1 MKKGKAI
8 ERCKTAIIVLLLCSV
23 VLLSLAAIGFSGSDD
38 VPLLSDLRRIL
49 AGEQVLP
56 PKKAQEPTFTDAAM
70 PVVISVSSQAGRTTF
85 HQDFDALDAA
95 FEFLGS
101 HLAAALDTARD
112 VREITAAE
120 FTEAATGSSI
130 LFRYPGSIS
139 LPVLAA
145 WLDADAS
152 DLGLSGDVFLLAAE
166 ETEVALLVCG
176 DGSYWRLTT
185 DADLASFRDALDDN
199 PADGTLLA
207 LESEAYARLDP
218 LTLIDPTDN
227 TIPAASAANPCDD
240 TFLTHT
246 ATVLGFNPY
255 GDTSYQDE
263 SGTVYSETDCTLRIS
278 ADGVLTLR
286 NQGLAARFS
295 AQSDSDGDRIEYIRS
310 LLDAVAGDVLG
321 DARLYF
327 TGLEHSE
334 DTTTI
339 LFSTYLSGL
348 SVEHADGPAVQA
360 VFQGTILT
368 ELTFRIRNY
377 TLSQSET
384 ITLMPAAQ
392 AAAIAQYGTLL
403 VPAYADRGDPELT
416 AGWLR

>member
-8 ERCKTAIIVLLLCSV
+8 ERCKTAVILLLLCSV
-23 VLLSLAAIGFSGSDD
+23 VLLSLAAIGFSGSGD
-38 VPLLSDLRRIL
+38 VPLLSDLRRFL
-49 AGEQVLP
+49 AGEQSLP
-56 PKKAQEPTFTDAAM
+56 PKKAQDPALTDAAM

-85 HQDFDALDAA
+85 HQDFEALDTA

-112 VREITAAE
+112 AREITEAE
-120 FTEAATGSSI
+120 FAEAATGSSI
-130 LFRYPGSIS
+130 LFRYPGTIS

-152 DLGLSGDVFLLAAE
+152 DLGLSGSVFLLSAE
-166 ETEVALLVCG
+166 EDGVALLVCG
-176 DGSYWRLTT
+176 DGSYWHLTT
-185 DADLASFRDALDDN
+185 DADLTSFRDALDDN

-207 LESEAYARLDP
+207 LESEDYARLDP
-218 LTLIDPTDN
+218 LTLIDPSSVSVA
-227 TIPAASAANPCDD
+227 AASASNPCDNG
-240 TFLTHT
+240 FLTHT

-255 GDTSYQDE
+255 GDTSYRDE
-263 SGTVYSETDCTLRIS
+263 NGTVYSETDCTLRIS

-286 NQGLAARFS
+286 NQGLAPRFS
-295 AQSDSDGDRIEYIRS
+295 SQSESDGDCIEYVRS

-327 TGLEHSE
+327 TGLERTE
-334 DTTTI
+334 GTATVV
-339 LFSTYLSGL
+339 FSTYLSGL
-348 SVEHADGPAVQA
+348 AVERADGPAVTA
-360 VFQGTILT
+360 VFQGAILS
-368 ELTFRIRNY
+368 ELTFHIRSY

-384 ITLMPAAQ
+384 IALMPPAQ
-392 AAAIAQYGTLL
+392 AAAIAESGTLL
-403 VPAYADRGDPELT
+403 VPAYADRGETDLT

>member
-23 VLLSLAAIGFSGSDD
+23 VLLSLVAIGFSGSGD
-38 VPLLSDLRRIL
+38 VPLLSDLRRLL
-49 AGEQVLP
+49 AGEQILP
-56 PKKAQEPTFTDAAM
+56 PKKAQEPALTDAAQ
-70 PVVISVSSQAGRTTF
+70 PLVISVSSQAGRTTF
-85 HQDFDALDAA
+85 HQDFEALDAA

-112 VREITAAE
+112 AREITEAE
-120 FTEAATGSSI
+120 FAEAATGSSI
-130 LFRYPGSIS
+130 LFRYPGPIP

-152 DLGLSGDVFLLAAE
+152 DLGLTGSTFLLSAE
-166 ETEVALLVCG
+166 ESGVALLVCS
-176 DGSYWRLTT
+176 DGSYWHLTT
-185 DADLASFRDALDDN
+185 DADLISFRDALDDN

-207 LESEAYARLDP
+207 LESEDYARLDP
-218 LTLIDPTDN
+218 LTLIDPSSVSVA
-227 TIPAASAANPCDD
+227 AASSYNPCDD
-240 TFLTHT
+240 AFLTHT

-255 GDTSYQDE
+255 GDTSYSDE
-263 SGTVYSETDCTLRIS
+263 NGTVYSETDCTLRIS

-286 NQGLAARFS
+286 NQDLAPRFT
-295 AQSDSDGDRIEYIRS
+295 AQSDTDGDCIEYVRS
-310 LLDAVAGDVLG
+310 LLDAVAGDALG

-327 TGLEHSE
+327 TGLERSE
-334 DTTTI
+334 GTTTVV
-339 LFSTYLSGL
+339 FSTYLAGL
-348 SVEHADGPAVQA
+348 AVVRSDGPAVQA
-360 VFQGTILT
+360 VFQGATLT

-384 ITLMPAAQ
+384 IALMPAAQ
-392 AAAIAQYGTLL
+392 AAAIAKSGTLL
-403 VPAYADRGDPELT
+403 VPAYADHGETDLT